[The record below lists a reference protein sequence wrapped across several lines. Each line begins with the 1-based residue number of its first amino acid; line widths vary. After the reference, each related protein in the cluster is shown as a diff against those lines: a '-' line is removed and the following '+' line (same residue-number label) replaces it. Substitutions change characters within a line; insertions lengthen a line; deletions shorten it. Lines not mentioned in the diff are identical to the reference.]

1 MERGAAQ
8 AFSLVVQIVLA
19 RLLTPED
26 FGTLAVLLVFVNVS
40 NVFIQKGFA
49 MALIQRE
56 HIEDIDTNT
65 VFWVSEFIAVIMYIF
80 IWLVAPMVEKIYRTP
95 QLAVYLRA
103 ISISL
108 FPGAFYSIENS
119 LLVRN
124 MRFKNMF
131 FSSFAATLIAGIFA
145 MSLAHNGMGCW
156 ALIWQSITQQ
166 LLLSL
171 FSFPFCKWKIRRQV
185 SKASF
190 NTVFRFGSN
199 VLFAELLYTGV
210 ENLRTLIIGVKYSP
224 SDLAYYDRGQAYP
237 SIAMRSIYD
246 TVGSVLL
253 PVFSREQND
262 NIRLKQFVQKAL
274 GFSFYLIAPSFI
286 GFALVAEPITRL
298 LLTDK
303 WLSCVPYMRV
313 FCLYQLGILPYCI
326 LRNVLYAMGQSKRCL
341 FLEILKTF
349 FSLSAVVIG
358 MQMNPFAIAL
368 LLTLASW
375 LTTFA
380 YGVEIHKSLHF
391 DLREIFGDL
400 TRIILCCIGMSV
412 AIQFVDRLISKIVLK
427 ILLDVL
433 AGILVYILL
442 SMLSNSK
449 YFVESLSIVN
459 KVIKR
464 LHREN

>member
-1 MERGAAQ
+1 
-8 AFSLVVQIVLA
+8 
-19 RLLTPED
+19 
-26 FGTLAVLLVFVNVS
+26 
-40 NVFIQKGFA
+40 
-49 MALIQRE
+49 
-56 HIEDIDTNT
+56 
-65 VFWVSEFIAVIMYIF
+65 
-80 IWLVAPMVEKIYRTP
+80 
-95 QLAVYLRA
+95 
-103 ISISL
+103 
-108 FPGAFYSIENS
+108 
-119 LLVRN
+119 
-124 MRFKNMF
+124 
-131 FSSFAATLIAGIFA
+131 
-145 MSLAHNGMGCW
+145 
-156 ALIWQSITQQ
+156 
-166 LLLSL
+166 
-171 FSFPFCKWKIRRQV
+171 
-185 SKASF
+185 
-190 NTVFRFGSN
+190 
-199 VLFAELLYTGV
+199 
-210 ENLRTLIIGVKYSP
+210 
-224 SDLAYYDRGQAYP
+224 
-237 SIAMRSIYD
+237 
-246 TVGSVLL
+246 
-253 PVFSREQND
+253 
-262 NIRLKQFVQKAL
+262 
-274 GFSFYLIAPSFI
+274 
-286 GFALVAEPITRL
+286 
-298 LLTDK
+298 
-303 WLSCVPYMRV
+303 MRV